1 MLPRNFSPSSL
12 EKPLNRSS
20 NNQNDVNP
28 FAQGLRLDLQRFL
41 FFFYLYEIQKMEWIR
56 REKVASLWKVE
67 WKGFDSK
74 CECVWMENDDDN
86 DGVQVGLKAGLSLA
100 IF

>member
-1 MLPRNFSPSSL
+1 MH
-12 EKPLNRSS
+12 EEV
-20 NNQNDVNP
+20 DVNP
-28 FAQGLRLDLQRFL
+28 FAQGMRMDLQR

-56 REKVASLWKVE
+56 REKVASLWRVE